1 MSVPTENHIDLTQD
15 SGSESSPE
23 DTPDR
28 DKAPAR
34 RRAKATK
41 RRCTSPLETPAKHDY
56 CSNGEYDQRSTEGYH
71 ASEKRLE
78 VSRKTRANDIVSLR
92 VVARPLQKP
101 YTATGNGRWTFA
113 IREFVSTKVRPRQLF
128 AAHQS
133 DRSIFLAEAG
143 RYLFQIWCQSE
154 IWRKFQKE
162 RNRRCDKQIAGTS
175 AVCGR

>member
-113 IREFVSTKVRPRQLF
+113 IREFVSTKKQDGTFSKFGVNPRF
-128 AAHQS
+128 GANF
-133 DRSIFLAEAG
+133 R
-143 RYLFQIWCQSE
+143 RSE
-154 IWRKFQKE
+154 IGDVISKLQE
-162 RNRRCDKQIAGTS
+162 LVQYADDNP
-175 AVCGR
+175 